1 MAPQKFSYKQN
12 LQSGFLNK
20 IEEGLSEGKD
30 FEDIDIPLTLSLLK
44 PLHASWVVDLY
55 NCLDLCKIVIKNGW
69 KKAGI
74 TEAIKGGYS
83 KR

>member
-1 MAPQKFSYKQN
+1 MAPQKFSSKQN

-20 IEEGLSEGKD
+20 IEAGLSEGKD
-30 FEDIDIPLTLSLLK
+30 FEDIAISLTLSLLK